1 MIPGR
6 TFLQLCRCPL
16 LPPPSRSVSELLG
29 DIDEPSVQCMSPP
42 AVPVMGVRTRSF
54 LTLVSSCTA
63 CSATLS
69 PKIITTNQQ
78 QVISLP
84 FGDSQE
90 RLSGS
95 GRQDTNESDLWDQR
109 LCRCPL
115 LPPPSRSVSE
125 LLGDIDEPSVQCM
138 SPPAVPVM
146 GVRTRSF
153 LTLVSSC
160 TACSATLSP
169 KIITTNQQQ
178 VISLPFGDSQERLSG
193 SGRQDTNESDLWD
206 QRIAVQAPQ
215 FKRQRRE
222 RVNAI
227 IPSSSLLQNE
237 HEDYLQWMIPTSKYS
252 DTACRNGLSRK

>member
-1 MIPGR
+1 MAFRGIMIPGC
-6 TFLQLCRCPL
+6 TFLQLSRCPL
-16 LPPPSRSVSELLG
+16 LPPPSHSVPELLG

-109 LCRCPL
+109 VNLTK
-115 LPPPSRSVSE
+115 
-125 LLGDIDEPSVQCM
+125 
-138 SPPAVPVM
+138 PAKHMLESYFTPKSKGNVYF
-146 GVRTRSF
+146 TRE
-153 LTLVSSC
+153 
-160 TACSATLSP
+160 
-169 KIITTNQQQ
+169 
-178 VISLPFGDSQERLSG
+178 SLF
-193 SGRQDTNESDLWD
+193 
-206 QRIAVQAPQ
+206 
-215 FKRQRRE
+215 
-222 RVNAI
+222 
-227 IPSSSLLQNE
+227 
-237 HEDYLQWMIPTSKYS
+237 
-252 DTACRNGLSRK
+252 